1 MRYWAYLAAK
11 LGVAGACL
19 YGLLLLIGAVW
30 SGPSKQAQA
39 GETKTAAQ
47 APARPAGSQATV
59 HVTIPEVSIN
69 LPEALPEPS
78 PHTPIATTATAGSKP
93 VTELNP
99 LNDGISRLWFNL
111 AMMGW
116 FVLAAGTLYAIVW
129 DQQHRCRTCLRR
141 LRMPIQ
147 TGSWGRMLLLGRPRI
162 ESICPYGHG
171 TLKEDELQISGRAN
185 PEWTPQSENIWDELC
200 ASVIKDNEKEK

>member
-11 LGVAGACL
+11 LAVAGACL
-19 YGLLLLIGAVW
+19 YGLLLLIGTTWPAPPKAPPASEPKPAAAKPAQGSAV
-30 SGPSKQAQA
+30 
-39 GETKTAAQ
+39 
-47 APARPAGSQATV
+47 TV
-59 HVTIPEVSIN
+59 HVTVPEVSIK
-69 LPEALPEPS
+69 LPDAVPTPPS
-78 PHTPIATTATAGSKP
+78 QPTITTATPSMQP

-111 AMMGW
+111 AMMAW
-116 FVLAAGTLYAIVW
+116 FVLAAGTVYLIVW

-185 PEWTPQSENIWDELC
+185 PEWTPQSDNIWDELC
-200 ASVIKDNEKEK
+200 ASVIKEDEKKK

>member
-1 MRYWAYLAAK
+1 MRYWAYFAAK
-11 LGVAGACL
+11 LAVAGACL
-19 YGLLLLIGAVW
+19 YGLLLVIGAVW
-30 SGPSKQAQA
+30 PAPQKDSTAREPKPAAAAPVPGSGM
-39 GETKTAAQ
+39 
-47 APARPAGSQATV
+47 TV
-59 HVTIPEVSIN
+59 HVTVPQLSIN
-69 LPEALPEPS
+69 LPEAVPDS
-78 PHTPIATTATAGSKP
+78 PPHPAMTTAPPADKP

-111 AMMGW
+111 AMMAW
-116 FVLAAGTLYAIVW
+116 FVLAAGALYLIVW

-185 PEWTPQSENIWDELC
+185 PEWTPQSDNIWDELC
-200 ASVIKDNEKEK
+200 ASVLKEDEKKK